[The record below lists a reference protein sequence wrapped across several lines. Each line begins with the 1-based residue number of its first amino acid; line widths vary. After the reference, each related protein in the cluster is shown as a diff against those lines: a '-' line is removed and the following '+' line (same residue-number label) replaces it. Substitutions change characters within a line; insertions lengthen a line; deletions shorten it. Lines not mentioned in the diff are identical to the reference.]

1 MQKAGTGGGVRY
13 FDNSEVA
20 ERLPFKQLV
29 DALEVGFR
37 SGVTSPPRQ
46 VIETNPDAGSKLL
59 LIKPSW
65 NDRYTVVKLLT
76 LTAGNRVVG
85 LPYIQGVVALFD
97 KGTGTPVAMMDANE
111 LTCRRTAA
119 ASALAARFLAR
130 GDASKL
136 AIVGTGALAPY
147 MAEAHAAVRPISQVA
162 VIGRSR
168 QGAQAAVDRI
178 RDASPG
184 LRSRVAED
192 GRAALAEADVI
203 CTVTSSKTPVIDG
216 NMVTKGS
223 HVDLVGAFS
232 PDARESDDALI
243 AKANIYVD
251 CLTSALAEA
260 GDLLIPIAN
269 GLISREAILGDLSML
284 CHGRLSG
291 RCDDAEITVFKS
303 VGTALEDLIAA
314 EIVAT
319 A

>member
-1 MQKAGTGGGVRY
+1 MRY
-13 FDNSEVA
+13 FDDAAVA
-20 ERLPFKQLV
+20 ERLPFKKLI
-29 DALEVGFR
+29 DALEAGFR
-37 SGVTSPPRQ
+37 GGVASPLRQ
-46 VIETNPDAGSKLL
+46 VIETDPDAESKLL

-65 NDRYTVVKLLT
+65 NERYTVVKLLT
-76 LTAGNRVVG
+76 LNAGNRAMG
-85 LPYIQGVVALFD
+85 RPYIQGIVTLFD
-97 KGTGTPVAMMDANE
+97 KGTGTPVATMDANE

-130 GDASKL
+130 DDASKL
-136 AIVGTGALAPY
+136 AIIGTGALAPY
-147 MAEAHAAVRPISQVA
+147 MAEAHAAVRPISRVA

-168 QGAQAAVDRI
+168 QKAQAAVDRI

-184 LRSRVAED
+184 LESFVAGD
-192 GRAALAEADVI
+192 ARAALAEADVI

-216 NMVTKGS
+216 DMVTSGS

-251 CLTSALAEA
+251 CLASALAEA

-269 GLISREAILGDLSML
+269 GLISREAVLGDLSML
-284 CHGRLSG
+284 CRGARSG
-291 RCDDAEITVFKS
+291 RCNDREITVFKS
-303 VGTALEDLIAA
+303 VGTALEDLVAA